1 MNELWEQ
8 ARAGD
13 KQAESVVFD
22 QLRRRFLALARTR
35 LDGSDCED
43 VAHDA
48 CMVVLRK
55 YKELQPPFKYDAWA
69 VQVLNYQIAN
79 HRRRAATARRHA
91 AASPDEHER
100 AAGSGPIPEPSFLQ
114 ALIDCVRK
122 IAGGYRRYIR
132 VLNLV
137 HQGYTTEEICEKL
150 GVSRNNLYVMVTR
163 GRKLL
168 EECLDRRE
176 VRP

>member
-13 KQAESVVFD
+13 KRAETAVFD
-22 QLRRRFLALARTR
+22 HLRRRFLALARAK
-35 LDGSDCED
+35 LGGPECED

-48 CMVVLRK
+48 CVVVLRK
-55 YKELQPPFKYDAWA
+55 YKELQAPFRYDVWA

-79 HRRRAATARRHA
+79 HRRRIATARRRTGGTPD
-91 AASPDEHER
+91 ASETTAPRRTDT
-100 AAGSGPIPEPSFLQ
+100 EPALLRD
-114 ALIDCVRK
+114 LIDCVRK

-137 HQGYTTEEICEKL
+137 HQGFTTEEICEKL
-150 GVSRNNLYVMVTR
+150 TVSRNNLYVMVTR
-163 GRKLL
+163 GRQMLRD
-168 EECLDRRE
+168 CLAEKE
-176 VRP
+176 VGP